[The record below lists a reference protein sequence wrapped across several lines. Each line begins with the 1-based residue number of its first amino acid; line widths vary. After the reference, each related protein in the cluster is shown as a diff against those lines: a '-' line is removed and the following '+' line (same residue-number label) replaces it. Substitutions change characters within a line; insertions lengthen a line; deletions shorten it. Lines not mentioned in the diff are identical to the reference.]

1 MGLTLK
7 IPMKADSAYAHYL
20 ASLFSG
26 ALENDKGLIPPADS
40 DAWYELLAVSDAEG
54 EATAEALVLLI
65 TPAKGSKEGLK
76 KWEALSEAV
85 RDLLGDGG
93 EVRALTKGTA
103 QRRKDLHK
111 KKVSLSA

>member
-1 MGLTLK
+1 M
-7 IPMKADSAYAHYL
+7 
-20 ASLFSG
+20 
-26 ALENDKGLIPPADS
+26 
-40 DAWYELLAVSDAEG
+40 
-54 EATAEALVLLI
+54 LLI

-76 KWEALSEAV
+76 KWEALSKAV
-85 RDLLGDGG
+85 RGLLGDGG